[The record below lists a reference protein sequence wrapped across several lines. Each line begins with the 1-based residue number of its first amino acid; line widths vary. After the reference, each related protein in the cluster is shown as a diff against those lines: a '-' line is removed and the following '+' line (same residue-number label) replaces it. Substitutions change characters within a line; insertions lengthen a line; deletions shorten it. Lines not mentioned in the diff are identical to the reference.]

1 MMEKSGVLAEV
12 TINKFNYRLSLQ
24 FKLIDEWVQD
34 FIYQILLNEATVII
48 SGQGPLFGAFGGR
61 RGRAIPL

>member
-1 MMEKSGVLAEV
+1 MEKSGVLAEV

-48 SGQGPLFGAFGGR
+48 SGQGPLFS
-61 RGRAIPL
+61 